1 MASYKVVW
9 RASAER
15 ELRKLPRE
23 AIARLIALAIAL
35 ADNPFPH
42 GAVKLAGAEQTWR
55 ICSGDYR
62 LIYSVSGGA
71 LMVEIVKVGHRR
83 EVYR

>member
-15 ELRKLPRE
+15 ELRKLPHE
-23 AIARLIALAIAL
+23 VIARMVALAGSL
-35 ADNPFPH
+35 AENPFPH
-42 GAVKLAGAEQTWR
+42 GTTKLAGAEHTWR
-55 ICSGDYR
+55 VRSGDYR
-62 LIYSVSGGA
+62 LIYSVTA
-71 LMVEIVKVGHRR
+71 AILVVEIVKLGHRR

>member
-23 AIARLIALAIAL
+23 AITHLVELAATL
-35 ADNPFPH
+35 TNDPFPH
-42 GAVKLAGAEQTWR
+42 GAVKLAGAEHTWR
-55 ICSGDYR
+55 VRSGDYR
-62 LIYSVSGGA
+62 LIYSVAGGI
-71 LMVEIVKVGHRR
+71 LVVEIVKVEHRR

>member
-1 MASYKVVW
+1 MASYRLVW

-23 AIARLIALAIAL
+23 AIARLVALAGSL
-35 ADNPFPH
+35 AENPFPQS
-42 GAVKLAGAEQTWR
+42 AVKLSGAEHTWR
-55 ICSGDYR
+55 VRAGDYR
-62 LIYSVSGGA
+62 LIYSVTAGI
-71 LMVEIVKVGHRR
+71 LVVEIIKVGHRR